1 MNANAMQ
8 SLGALYPRAIITD
21 PMMWH
26 IMDEFKRHDQRVY
39 VGPDS
44 TLARLPYYPGF
55 RAQAI

>member
-1 MNANAMQ
+1 MQ
-8 SLGALYPRAIITD
+8 SLGAHYPRAIITD

-44 TLARLPYYPGF
+44 ALARLPYSPGF
-55 RAQAI
+55 RAEAT